1 MKYVLTLVSVLI
13 WTSVSAQNTFETEYA
28 RIMATVKQWESA
40 PDSTIDLQ
48 YRNSR
53 NGRKVR
59 VKTTFI
65 SKRKLPTGMS
75 RDVTYSKVYKVKHNS
90 EGVRELTKIYISGG
104 RVGLIRKVNGN
115 YMIAR
120 AYSDVIVLDKTI
132 ITYLNSKK
140 QMYYR

>member
-13 WTSVSAQNTFETEYA
+13 WTSVSAQNTFDTEYA

-65 SKRKLPTGMS
+65 IKR
-75 RDVTYSKVYKVKHNS
+75 
-90 EGVRELTKIYISGG
+90 
-104 RVGLIRKVNGN
+104 
-115 YMIAR
+115 
-120 AYSDVIVLDKTI
+120 
-132 ITYLNSKK
+132 
-140 QMYYR
+140 